1 MTDEEI
7 RKKVVAKMPKDLTDI
22 EDFIRQQCIFGEYIF
37 YDGKKNK
44 AYCTACGSE
53 YDLIPGEFSGM
64 HGRKC
69 ECLLCG
75 NTETIALS
83 AGRGRQKLSEFFRLI
98 SYGRRG
104 RTVWAALWEI
114 EVNFE
119 KYGAPEIRKHLR
131 AIYRFNSKKQ
141 EEFKCDWGWFN
152 GPHWHEVK
160 SIRVPAPPCAMGM
173 WYTKYDTTFGKVDN
187 LQDVME
193 KSDLKYLHIPELYL
207 MTPEESI
214 MWLRDASKFKSVE
227 LLWKAG
233 FKKLVEARMKD
244 YAKNA
249 VYWKADSLEK
259 ALRLPKRWIK
269 YLRPLNPGNNELK
282 AFQQLTEEEKRVA
295 YWPVVREMA
304 QYHSY
309 NGNTY
314 RGEVEAIMPMRKWMQ
329 YIESQ
334 GADPDISHP
343 HFLGDYK
350 DYIRIATML
359 GMDLSR
365 KRIRFPK
372 DLKAAHDE
380 ASSRYKAEKDSI
392 KDAAIASAAWKTD
405 YQDEALMVI
414 PAMSQEDLNKESAVL
429 NHCVHTYGDKLMNG
443 RTWIFFIRQ
452 KTAPDIPYYTLE
464 ASPVDGHMVQCRG
477 NHNKSM
483 TDEVSRFTNKFIS
496 HLQKEIITER
506 RTMKCQTA

>member
-22 EDFIRQQCIFGEYIF
+22 EDFIRQQCIFGEYIY

-44 AYCTACGSE
+44 AYCTACGRE
-53 YDLIPGEFSGM
+53 YDLAPGEFSGM

-69 ECLLCG
+69 ECLFCG
-75 NTETIALS
+75 STDTIALS

-119 KYGAPEIRKHLR
+119 KYGAPEIRKFLR
-131 AIYRFNSKKQ
+131 EIYRFNSQKQ
-141 EEFKCDWGWFN
+141 EAFKCDWGWGT
-152 GPHWHEVK
+152 GPYWHKVK
-160 SIRVPAPPCAMGM
+160 TIRVPAPPCAMGM

-193 KSDLKYLHIPELYL
+193 KSDLRYLHIRELYY
-207 MTPEESI
+207 MGPEESI
-214 MWLRDASKFKSVE
+214 MWLRDASRFKSVE

-233 FKKLVEARMKD
+233 FKNLVEARMKD
-244 YAKNA
+244 MAKNA

-259 ALRLPKRWIK
+259 ALRLPKRWIR
-269 YLRPLNPGNNELK
+269 YLRPLNPTNNELK
-282 AFQQLTEEEKRVA
+282 EFQKLTEEEKRVA
-295 YWPVVREMA
+295 FWPVIREMS
-304 QYHSY
+304 QYYSHT
-309 NGNTY
+309 GNTY
-314 RGEVEAIMPMRKWMQ
+314 RGEVEAIMPMHKWMQ

-334 GADPDISHP
+334 DPDPDIQRP
-343 HFLGDYK
+343 NFLNDYK
-350 DYIRIATML
+350 DYIRIATLL

-365 KRIRFPK
+365 KRNRFPK
-372 DLKAAHDE
+372 DLKAAHDKV
-380 ASSRYKAEKDSI
+380 SSRFKAEKNAV
-392 KDAAIASAAWKTD
+392 KDAAIARAAWKTD
-405 YQDEALMVI
+405 YQSDTFMVI

-429 NHCVHTYGDKLMNG
+429 NHCVHTYGDRLMNG
-443 RTWIFFIRQ
+443 KTWIFFIRQ
-452 KTAPDIPYYTLE
+452 KAAPDVPYYTLE

-477 NHNKSM
+477 DHNKSM
-483 TDEVSRFTNKFIS
+483 TDEVSTFTNKFIR
-496 HLQKEIITER
+496 HLQKEIVTER
-506 RTMKCQTA
+506 RAVKCQTA